1 MEHLRKPH
9 VVLDNRNSKAIKI
22 QKIIASERGFRQ
34 QDFILEIG
42 TGSGGIAAYF
52 AAQNIQFNVQTVD
65 VVDSRVSKEGY
76 QFQLVNGT
84 TLPFE
89 DESFDVV
96 ITNHVIE
103 HVGESDAQLHH
114 LCEIK
119 RVLKKDGVS
128 YLAVPNRWM
137 LVEPHYQLIFLSWL
151 PKKYRSKY
159 LKKMR
164 NIDFY
169 DCEPFEKKQ
178 LENLF
183 DIVDFSYQ
191 NQTIQALK
199 ILLQDERENH
209 KFLYYMFLFIPDFV
223 LRVFLGVIP
232 TLIYTMKINR
242 H

>member
-52 AAQNIQFNVQTVD
+52 AAQNMQFNVQTVD

-119 RVLKKDGVS
+119 RVLKKDGVA

>member
-9 VVLDNRNSKAIKI
+9 VVLDNRNNKALKI
-22 QKIIASERGFRQ
+22 QKIIATVRGFRQ

-52 AAQNIQFNVQTVD
+52 AAQNIQFNVQAVD
-65 VVDSRVSKEGY
+65 VVDSRVTKEGY

-84 TLPFE
+84 TLPFK

-114 LCEIK
+114 LCEVK
-119 RVLKKDGVS
+119 RVLKKDGVA

-199 ILLQDERENH
+199 ILLQDEKENH
-209 KFLYYMFLFIPDFV
+209 KFLYYMFLFIPDFI
-223 LRVFLGVIP
+223 LRIFLGVIP

>member
-9 VVLDNRNSKAIKI
+9 VVLDNRNSKALKI

-34 QDFILEIG
+34 QDFILGIG

-52 AAQNIQFNVQTVD
+52 AAQNIQFNVQAVD
-65 VVDSRVSKEGY
+65 VVDSRVTKEGN

-84 TLPFE
+84 TLPFK

-114 LCEIK
+114 LCEVK
-119 RVLKKDGVS
+119 RVLKKDGVA

>member
-9 VVLDNRNSKAIKI
+9 VVLDNRNNKALKI
-22 QKIIASERGFRQ
+22 QKIIATARGFRQ

-52 AAQNIQFNVQTVD
+52 AAQNIQFNVQAVD
-65 VVDSRVSKEGY
+65 VVDSRVTKEGY

-84 TLPFE
+84 TLPFK

-114 LCEIK
+114 LCEVK
-119 RVLKKDGVS
+119 RVLKKDGVA

-199 ILLQDERENH
+199 ILLQDEKENH
-209 KFLYYMFLFIPDFV
+209 KFLYYMFLFIPDFI
-223 LRVFLGVIP
+223 LRIFLGVIP

>member
-9 VVLDNRNSKAIKI
+9 IVLDNRNSKALKI

-52 AAQNIQFNVQTVD
+52 AAQNIQFNVQAVD
-65 VVDSRVSKEGY
+65 VVDSRVTKDGY

-84 TLPFE
+84 TLPFK

-119 RVLKKDGVS
+119 RVLKKDGVA

-199 ILLQDERENH
+199 IFLQDERENH

>member
-9 VVLDNRNSKAIKI
+9 VVLDNRNSKALKI

-52 AAQNIQFNVQTVD
+52 AAQNIQFNVQAVD
-65 VVDSRVSKEGY
+65 VVDSRVTKEGY

-84 TLPFE
+84 TLPFK

-119 RVLKKDGVS
+119 RVLKKDGVA

-209 KFLYYMFLFIPDFV
+209 KFLYYMFLFIPEFV
-223 LRVFLGVIP
+223 LRIFLGVIP

>member
-9 VVLDNRNSKAIKI
+9 VVLDNRNSKALKI
-22 QKIIASERGFRQ
+22 QKIIASVREFRQ
-34 QDFILEIG
+34 QDSILEIG

-52 AAQNIQFNVQTVD
+52 AAQNIQFNVQAVD
-65 VVDSRVSKEGY
+65 VVDSRISKEGY
-76 QFQLVNGT
+76 QFQLVNAT

-119 RVLKKDGVS
+119 RVLKKDGVA

-169 DCEPFEKKQ
+169 DCEPLERNQ

-183 DIVDFSYQ
+183 NNVGFLYK
-191 NQTIQALK
+191 NQSILAIRT
-199 ILLQDERENH
+199 LLQDEKENN
-209 KFLYYMFLFIPDFV
+209 KLLYFIFLFIPDFI
-223 LRVFLGVIP
+223 LRKILGIIP
-232 TLIYTMKINR
+232 TLIYTIKR
-242 H
+242 SGC

>member
-9 VVLDNRNSKAIKI
+9 VVLDNRNSKALKI
-22 QKIIASERGFRQ
+22 QKIIATVRGFRQ

-52 AAQNIQFNVQTVD
+52 AAQSIQFNVQAVD
-65 VVDSRVSKEGY
+65 VVDSRANKEGY

-119 RVLKKDGVS
+119 RVLKKDGVA

-159 LKKMR
+159 LKTMR

-223 LRVFLGVIP
+223 LRIFLGIIP

>member
-9 VVLDNRNSKAIKI
+9 VVLDNRNSKALKI

-119 RVLKKDGVS
+119 RVLKKDGVA

>member
-9 VVLDNRNSKAIKI
+9 VALDNRNSKALKI

-52 AAQNIQFNVQTVD
+52 AAQNIQFNVQAVD
-65 VVDSRVSKEGY
+65 VVDSRVTKEGY

-84 TLPFE
+84 TLPFK

-114 LCEIK
+114 LCEVK
-119 RVLKKDGVS
+119 RVLKKDGVA

-137 LVEPHYQLIFLSWL
+137 LIEPHYRLIFLSWL
-151 PKKYRSKY
+151 PQKYRSRY
-159 LKKMR
+159 LKKIR

-169 DCEPFEKKQ
+169 DCEPLEKKQ
-178 LENLF
+178 LENLLNAAG
-183 DIVDFSYQ
+183 FSYQ
-191 NQTIQALK
+191 NRTIQALRIFLEDEK
-199 ILLQDERENH
+199 EQHRLLN
-209 KFLYYMFLFIPDFV
+209 LIFLFVPNF
-223 LRVFLGVIP
+223 LLKLFLGITP
-232 TLIYTMKINR
+232 TLIYTLRNK
-242 H
+242 

>member
-9 VVLDNRNSKAIKI
+9 VVLDNRNNKALKI
-22 QKIIASERGFRQ
+22 QKIIATVRGFRQ

-52 AAQNIQFNVQTVD
+52 AAQNIQFNVQAVD
-65 VVDSRVSKEGY
+65 VVDSRVTKEGY

-84 TLPFE
+84 TLPFK

-114 LCEIK
+114 LCEVK
-119 RVLKKDGVS
+119 RVLKKDGVA

-199 ILLQDERENH
+199 ILLQDEKENH

-223 LRVFLGVIP
+223 LRIFLGVIP

>member
-119 RVLKKDGVS
+119 RVLKKDGVA

>member
-1 MEHLRKPH
+1 MQHFRKPH
-9 VVLDNRNSKAIKI
+9 VVVDNRKNKAVKVD
-22 QKIIASERGFRQ
+22 KIIKSVRTFQQ
-34 QDFILEIG
+34 QDSILEIG

-52 AAQNIQFNVQTVD
+52 AEQNMQFNVQAVD

-96 ITNHVIE
+96 ISNHVVE
-103 HVGESDAQLHH
+103 HVGEYEVQHHH
-114 LCEIK
+114 LCEVK
-119 RVLKKDGVS
+119 RVLKKDGVA
-128 YLAVPNRWM
+128 YMAVPNRWM

-169 DCEPFEKKQ
+169 DCEPLERNQ
-178 LENLF
+178 IENLF
-183 DIVDFSYQ
+183 NNVGFLYK
-191 NQTIQALK
+191 NQSILAIRT
-199 ILLQDERENH
+199 LLQDEKENN
-209 KFLYYMFLFIPDFV
+209 KLLYFIFLFIPDFI
-223 LRVFLGVIP
+223 LRKILGIIP
-232 TLIYTMKINR
+232 TLIYTIKR
-242 H
+242 SRC

>member
-9 VVLDNRNSKAIKI
+9 VVLDNRNSKALKI

-119 RVLKKDGVS
+119 RVLKKDGVA

-232 TLIYTMKINR
+232 TLIYTIKINR

>member
-1 MEHLRKPH
+1 MEHFRKPH
-9 VVLDNRNSKAIKI
+9 VALDNRNNKAIKI
-22 QKIIASERGFRQ
+22 RKIIASVREFRQ
-34 QDFILEIG
+34 QDSILEIG

-52 AAQNIQFNVQTVD
+52 AMQNMQFNVQAVD
-65 VVDSRVSKEGY
+65 VVDSRISKDGY
-76 QFQLVNGT
+76 QFQLVNSAI
-84 TLPFE
+84 LPFE
-89 DESFDVV
+89 DECFDIV
-96 ITNHVIE
+96 ISNHVIE
-103 HVGESDAQLHH
+103 HVGEYDAQLHH

-119 RVLKKDGVS
+119 RVLKKDGIA

-159 LKKMR
+159 LKEMR

-191 NQTIQALK
+191 NQTVQAIK
-199 ILLQDERENH
+199 ILLQDEKENH

-223 LRVFLGVIP
+223 LRIFLGIIP
-232 TLIYTMKINR
+232 TLIYTMKNK
-242 H
+242 

>member
-22 QKIIASERGFRQ
+22 QKIIASERGFQQ

-52 AAQNIQFNVQTVD
+52 AAQNMQFNVQTVD

-119 RVLKKDGVS
+119 RVLKKDGVA

-209 KFLYYMFLFIPDFV
+209 KFLYYLFLFIPDFV